1 MRSIP
6 LHSPWTLLVVWC
18 CLLMSSSS
26 DAFGQEQ
33 VILDRSYGG
42 MQWEETLRKVGNSF
56 GIRFFIVADTIPPF
70 TFRVA
75 EDTMSLARALSAN
88 FSAHG
93 ITATADGSG
102 NIYLSDQGPVSTSF
116 HPEFFQAM
124 IPEKPEREEE
134 RVRSD
139 YLNTNKVYIPET
151 IVVGTRK
158 EGINQGEARISG
170 RVINSEDGTPIISGT
185 LYVEET
191 ERGAVTNEQGY
202 FEMELPKGTYTLKV
216 NSIESAEKVLKVIV
230 YSSGTLNV
238 TLEPELY
245 LLDEFVVSSDRHHN
259 VRGTQMGFEKID
271 TKKVKEIP
279 VVLGERDIIKVA
291 LLLPGVQ
298 SVGEGTSGFNV
309 RGSPADQNLFY
320 INRVPV
326 YNTSHLF
333 GFFSAFNADAISD
346 FSLLK
351 SNIPAEYGGRLS
363 SIFDIHARDGNME
376 NFSVR
381 GGISPVTGSLLVES
395 PIVKNKASF
404 LVSARSTYSN
414 WLLTLVDDPT
424 IHNSKAYFGDGI
436 ANFTVKPDAKNEFR
450 LFTYFSY
457 DDATIADLTRNKY
470 QNAGASLSWH
480 RLIKGQHTL
489 DLSFTS
495 ARYALENNNM
505 EYEFAAFKQDFT
517 LSHNELKANFNL
529 RPNENHTV
537 NFGVDGTLYLQKRGD
552 FMPFDENSLIE
563 PISFEPEQGIE
574 TGIYIGDNWTLSPE
588 LEVTAGLRYNLY
600 SYLGP
605 KTVYSYI
612 PGFPREVE
620 YITDTILYG
629 NNKAITTYGGLD
641 YRVGVKYLLS
651 DNWSVK
657 ASYNRL
663 HQYIFMLSN
672 TIAISPTDI
681 WKLADPHIKP
691 MVGDQYSLG
700 FYTNVMGGFLELSAE
715 GYYKQVKNL
724 VEYKDGADLIVN
736 EIPETEVVQ
745 GDLDAWGIELMI
757 RKPDGKLNG
766 WINYTYSRAEVLVN
780 DPETGEQNNFGI
792 RYPANYDKPHALNL
806 VANYRISKRLSF
818 SGNMVYSTGRP
829 ITYPTAIYFQNG
841 MPITNYSL
849 RNEYRLPDYFR
860 IDLSVNFEG
869 NLKRKKLIHG
879 SWSASVYNLTG
890 RKNAYSVYFKSESG
904 QINGYRLSIFGVPI
918 FSISYNFKLGNY
930 DN

>member
-1 MRSIP
+1 MKSATINRCCSR
-6 LHSPWTLLVVWC
+6 TLI
-18 CLLMSSSS
+18 LLALFLAWQS
-26 DAFGQEQ
+26 ATFAQER
-33 VILDRSYGG
+33 ILADRSLDGKP
-42 MQWEETLRKVGNSF
+42 WEQALQGIKSTF
-56 GIRFFIVADTIPPF
+56 GVRFLILADTIPGF
-70 TFRVA
+70 TFRVPS
-75 EDTMSLARALSAN
+75 DSLALTDVLADN
-88 FSAHG
+88 FRPHG
-93 ITATADGSG
+93 IFVAADRYG
-102 NIYLSDQGPVSTSF
+102 NIYLSVKEPIATTV

-124 IPEKPEREEE
+124 IPKEPEPEQGTAP
-134 RVRSD
+134 SD

-151 IVVGTRK
+151 VVVGSRR
-158 EGINQGEARISG
+158 EGLSKSTATITG
-170 RVINSEDGTPIISGT
+170 RVINSEDNRPIINGT
-185 LYVEET
+185 IYVVETGRGTVSDEEGNY
-191 ERGAVTNEQGY
+191 ELV
-202 FEMELPKGTYTLKV
+202 LPKGTYTLKV
-216 NSIESAEKVLKVIV
+216 NSIESTEKILKVIV
-230 YSSGTLNV
+230 YSDGNLNITLD
-238 TLEPELY
+238 PELY
-245 LLDEFVVSSDRHHN
+245 LLDEIVVSSDRHHN
-259 VRGTQMGFEKID
+259 VRGTQMGFEMID
-271 TKKVKEIP
+271 TKKIKEIP

-376 NFSVR
+376 KFSMR

-395 PIVKNKASF
+395 PIVKNKASV

-424 IHNSKAYFGDGI
+424 IHNSEAYFGDGI
-436 ANFTVKPDAKNEFR
+436 ANFTFKPDEKNELR

-457 DDATIADLTRNKY
+457 DDANIADLTKNRY

-480 RLIKGQHTL
+480 RLIKGEHTL
-489 DLSFTS
+489 DLSLTS
-495 ARYALENNNM
+495 ARYDLENNNM
-505 EYEFAAFKQDFT
+505 EYDFAAYSQDYR
-517 LSHNELKANFNL
+517 LSHNELKASFNL
-529 RPNENHTV
+529 RPNEKHTI
-537 NFGVDGTLYLQKRGD
+537 NFGVDGTLYLQQRGD
-552 FMPFDENSLIE
+552 FVPLNESSLIE
-563 PISFEPEQGIE
+563 PISFEPEQGLE
-574 TGIYIGDNWTLSPE
+574 TGIFIGDNWIVSPD
-588 LEVTAGLRYNLY
+588 LEIIAGLRYNLY
-600 SYLGP
+600 TYLGP
-605 KTVYSYI
+605 KTVYNYI
-612 PGFPREVE
+612 PGYPKEVE
-620 YITDTILYG
+620 YITDTLVYG
-629 NNKAITTYGGLD
+629 NNKPITTYGGLD
-641 YRVGVKYLLS
+641 YRVGIKYLL
-651 DNWSVK
+651 DENWSVK

-672 TIAISPTDI
+672 TIAIAPTDI
-681 WKLADPHIKP
+681 WKLADQHIRP

-724 VEYKDGADLIVN
+724 VEYKDGADLVVN
-736 EIPETEVVQ
+736 EIPETEVIQ
-745 GDLDAWGIELMI
+745 GDLDAWGIEFMV

-766 WINYTYSRAEVLVN
+766 WINYTYSRAQVLVN
-780 DPETGEQNNFGI
+780 NPSTGEQNNFGI

-818 SGNMVYSTGRP
+818 SGNVVYSTGRP
-829 ITYPTAIYFQNG
+829 ITYPTAIYFQDG
-841 MPITNYSL
+841 MQITNYSL

-860 IDLSVNFEG
+860 VDISMNFEG
-869 NLKRKKLIHG
+869 NLKRKKLFHG

-890 RKNAYSVYFKSESG
+890 RRNAYSVYFKSESG
-904 QINGYRLSIFGVPI
+904 KIKGYRLSIFGVPI